1 MMGGYGKL
9 AQACDRPALVCGR
22 WVQAYDRQVQ
32 VCGTLALV
40 YGRQAL
46 EHMLVLEDG
55 MVFLLG
61 NVEFPHM

>member
-1 MMGGYGKL
+1 MMVGYGKL
-9 AQACDRPALVCGR
+9 AQACDIPALVCGR
-22 WVQAYDRQVQ
+22 LVQAYDRQAQ
-32 VCGTLALV
+32 ACGKLAQV